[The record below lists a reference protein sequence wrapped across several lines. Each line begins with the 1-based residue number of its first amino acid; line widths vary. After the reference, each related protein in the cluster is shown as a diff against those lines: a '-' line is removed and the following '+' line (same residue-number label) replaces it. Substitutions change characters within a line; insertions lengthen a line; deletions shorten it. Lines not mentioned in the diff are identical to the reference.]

1 MGQRI
6 IFRTRYWNA
15 QLPNASKRTLP
26 ALSPTTFNNA
36 GNTRTVHLSVSFFHE
51 GKKKNYDLDPR
62 MGYCPIIRD
71 IFFPTSHYQASRD
84 LVDTRDDK
92 TGVNSFCLV

>member
-1 MGQRI
+1 
-6 IFRTRYWNA
+6 
-15 QLPNASKRTLP
+15 
-26 ALSPTTFNNA
+26 
-36 GNTRTVHLSVSFFHE
+36 
-51 GKKKNYDLDPR
+51 

-92 TGVNSFCLV
+92 TGVNSFCLA